1 MEVGFLKLR
10 LTPLP
15 QVCFLTS
22 GTFDWT
28 LPAMFVKRISQHS
41 VTIGAP
47 AKINLDLRVLGRRT
61 DGYHDI
67 DSLFQAVSLF
77 DRLKITR
84 LDNST
89 GVQISLAHATGLSV
103 DDSNLIARAF
113 RLMQRQF
120 GLTGGLQ
127 VELEKN
133 IPISAG
139 LGGGSAD
146 GAATILACHILFDLP
161 LARAEMAALSAEIG
175 SDLPFFFS
183 SGQAH
188 VTGRGERVEDVVLP
202 TDYWIVLVTPP
213 VIVSTGEAYAAL
225 RLPLTST
232 KRLRSFQG
240 WEAPSEF
247 VKWLSDSGNDFE
259 AGSPGALEHLQE
271 VKSGL
276 TDTGALLSRM
286 SGSGPTV
293 FGIYSNAPDLEGDRV
308 LSRSDW
314 TVSTVRPIRLP
325 ARL

>member
-1 MEVGFLKLR
+1 
-10 LTPLP
+10 
-15 QVCFLTS
+15 
-22 GTFDWT
+22 
-28 LPAMFVKRISQHS
+28 MFVKRISQSS
-41 VTIGAP
+41 VTVGAP
-47 AKINLDLRVLGRRT
+47 AKVNLDLRVLGRRP

-89 GVQISLAHATGLSV
+89 DVQISLAHSV
-103 DDSNLIARAF
+103 DLPTNDSNLIARAF
-113 RLMQRQF
+113 RLMQQRF
-120 GLTGGLQ
+120 GLTGGLE

-133 IPISAG
+133 IPIAAG

-161 LARAEMAALSAEIG
+161 LTKTEMAALSIEIG

-188 VTGRGERVEDVVLP
+188 VTGRGEIVEDVILP

-213 VIVSTGEAYAAL
+213 VIVSTAEAYSAL
-225 RLPLTST
+225 KLPLTSS
-232 KRLRSFQG
+232 RQPRSFRG
-240 WEAPSEF
+240 WRAPNEF

-259 AGSPGALEHLQE
+259 AVSLSALEHLQQ
-271 VKSGL
+271 VKNGL

-308 LSRSDW
+308 LGRSDW
-314 TVSTVRPIRLP
+314 TISTVRPIRLP

>member
-1 MEVGFLKLR
+1 
-10 LTPLP
+10 
-15 QVCFLTS
+15 
-22 GTFDWT
+22 
-28 LPAMFVKRISQHS
+28 MFVKRISERS
-41 VTIGAP
+41 VSVGAP
-47 AKINLDLRVLGRRT
+47 AKVNLDLRVLGRRP

-84 LDNST
+84 LDNSND
-89 GVQISLAHATGLSV
+89 VQISLAHSV
-103 DDSNLIARAF
+103 NLPTDDSNLIARAF
-113 RLMQRQF
+113 RLMQRRF
-120 GLTGGLQ
+120 GLTDGLD

-139 LGGGSAD
+139 LGGGSAN
-146 GAATILACHILFDLP
+146 GAATILACQILFDLP

-188 VTGRGERVEDVVLP
+188 VTGRGEVVEDVILP

-213 VIVSTGEAYAAL
+213 VIISTAEAYAAL
-225 RLPLTST
+225 RLPLTSS
-232 KRLRSFQG
+232 RQPRNFRG
-240 WEAPSEF
+240 WKAPSEF

-259 AGSPGALEHLQE
+259 AVPLSALKHLQE
-271 VKSGL
+271 VKNGL

-308 LSRSDW
+308 LGRSDW

>member
-1 MEVGFLKLR
+1 MPETIGRTV
-10 LTPLP
+10 
-15 QVCFLTS
+15 
-22 GTFDWT
+22 
-28 LPAMFVKRISQHS
+28 PAMFVRRISQRS
-41 VTIGAP
+41 ITVGTP
-47 AKINLDLRVLGRRT
+47 AKVNLDLRVLRRRP

-84 LDNST
+84 LNNSNA
-89 GVQISLAHATGLSV
+89 VQISLVHAATLPT

-113 RLMQRQF
+113 RLIQQRF
-120 GLTGGLQ
+120 GLAGGLE

-146 GAATILACHILFDLP
+146 GAATILACQILFDLP

-183 SGQAH
+183 FGQAH
-188 VTGRGERVEDVVLP
+188 VTGRGEIVEDVILP

-213 VIVSTGEAYAAL
+213 VIVSTAEAYAAL
-225 RLPLTST
+225 KLPLTST
-232 KRLRSFQG
+232 RQPRNFWG
-240 WEAPSEF
+240 WKAPSDF

-259 AGSPGALEHLQE
+259 AVSLSALQHLQQ
-271 VKSGL
+271 VKNGL

-308 LSRSDW
+308 LGRSDW